1 MHVTHSQFHPPP
13 RPPCHKAGSSN
24 RLESSPTGWDLGPGQ
39 RMWIG
44 YAYLFIFKM
53 CIELFWYWNR
63 IPSLMYTYWGH
74 KSPANSIPYAA
85 PVWGPSLETS
95 LIVLYFHSPLDI
107 AILYYIRGVRGC
119 EMCIRD
125 RWYSSYMDSMRC
137 NSLHHTNRVSCCFQP
152 DSNYHLTRYKPMGYC

>member
-24 RLESSPTGWDLGPGQ
+24 RLESSPTGWDPGPGQ

-63 IPSLMYTYWGH
+63 NPLLMYTYWGH

-85 PVWGPSLETS
+85 PVWGSSLETS
-95 LIVLYFHSPLDI
+95 LYLPVGCASSMKGGFRLSLYGASPSAPRLKLATKSWFIVHFSFGL
-107 AILYYIRGVRGC
+107 AILYR
-119 EMCIRD
+119 
-125 RWYSSYMDSMRC
+125 
-137 NSLHHTNRVSCCFQP
+137 
-152 DSNYHLTRYKPMGYC
+152 